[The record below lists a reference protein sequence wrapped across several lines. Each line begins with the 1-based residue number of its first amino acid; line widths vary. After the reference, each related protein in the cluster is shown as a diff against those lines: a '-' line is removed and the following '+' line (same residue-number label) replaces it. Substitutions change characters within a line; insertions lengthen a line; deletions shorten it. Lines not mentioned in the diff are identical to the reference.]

1 MKAVRQA
8 ELGQAEL
15 GQVDRILI
23 LGWGLIGDLFIRVPL
38 IEALKEHFPNAEI
51 TVVVDPVCTV
61 VLENH
66 PACDH
71 IIAFSR
77 EKRPLKKYLKRY
89 LSQVIKLRRQRFDL
103 CVNLYCGGGS
113 ALISQLINART
124 RVCFDHTPALC
135 RSNNLMVPRPSFCEN
150 WTLDFSRM
158 LIPLGIPLDS
168 IRRGTSFY
176 CSQEAKA
183 FAENFLSEN
192 HAGLIAF
199 NLGAGADEKRWPVDR
214 FVELAIKINQEYG
227 LKPLVFTNPGMEQL
241 AGEFIS
247 SYNRHGKAIQA
258 PLVSIDQVAGMM
270 LHCDYVVTGDTALM
284 HLAFGMKRPTL
295 ALFTYSRPETVEP
308 EDVPHVCCFVAGK
321 GDKDACGNLMGTAN
335 IPLDEAYHQFCNL
348 VKFTSNNTPVVSD

>member
-1 MKAVRQA
+1 VKAVRQVA
-8 ELGQAEL
+8 P

-38 IEALKEHFPNAEI
+38 IEALKAHYPHAEI
-51 TVVVDPVCTV
+51 TVVVDPVCAV

-71 IIAFSR
+71 LIKFNR
-77 EKRPLKKYLKRY
+77 DKRPLKKYLKRY
-89 LSQVIKLRRQRFDL
+89 VSEVIKLRRQRFDL

-113 ALISQLINART
+113 ALVSQLINART

-135 RSNNLMVPRPSFCEN
+135 RANNLMVPRPSFCEN
-150 WTLDFSRM
+150 WTLDFARM
-158 LIPLGIPLDS
+158 LTPLGISLDK

-183 FAENFLSEN
+183 FSENFLSEN
-192 HAGLIAF
+192 NTPLIAF
-199 NLGAGADEKRWPVDR
+199 NLGAGADEKRWPVER
-214 FVELAIKINQEYG
+214 FVELAIKINHEYG

-247 SYNRHGKAIQA
+247 SYNRHGKAIHA

-284 HLAFGMKRPTL
+284 HLAFGLKRPTL
-295 ALFTYSRPETVEP
+295 ALFTYSRPATVEP
-308 EDVPHVCCFVAGK
+308 EDVPHVCCFVAGED
-321 GDKDACGNLMGTAN
+321 DKDACGNPMGTVN

-348 VKFTSNNTPVVSD
+348 VKFTSNNTPVFSD